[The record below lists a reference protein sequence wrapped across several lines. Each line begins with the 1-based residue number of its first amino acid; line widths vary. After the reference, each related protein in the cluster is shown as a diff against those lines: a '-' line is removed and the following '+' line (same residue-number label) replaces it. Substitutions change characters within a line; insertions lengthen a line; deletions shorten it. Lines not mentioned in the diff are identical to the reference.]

1 MSVTA
6 IDKQINNYL
15 HQLNTKQK
23 KALLTVAKTFV
34 EEGDENWNDDEYL
47 KEMRRR
53 FKEMET
59 GKVKTYTLEEVEENA
74 RKSYTAKRSK
84 Q

>member
-74 RKSYTAKRSK
+74 RKSNTAKRSK

>member
-1 MSVTA
+1 MSATA

-23 KALLTVAKTFV
+23 KALLTVAKTFA
-34 EEGDENWNDDEYL
+34 EEGNETWDDDEYL
-47 KEMRRR
+47 KEMKSR

-59 GKVKTYTLEEVEENA
+59 GKVKTYTLQEVEENA
-74 RKSYTAKRSK
+74 RKSYNAKRNK